1 MATKKPSNPFDAIAK
16 KETTKSAKSTKIAAE
31 VNEEIAGCVDL
42 IITRKAEIKRLEA
55 EMDDYS
61 DKVREHVFKQQAAH
75 ARKGNYSKTFDVK
88 GNVGNLVYVSS
99 DRWTLPKEAEV
110 QEALQ
115 KIIGNKLFEE
125 WFHNLR
131 TIKVKEAVTEDQEK
145 IQQLVKAMTDAKLD
159 ISDFFDVTDA
169 LKAKKD
175 LDKDQFELEDAKL
188 DQFRT
193 VAKQYKAGLK

>member
-1 MATKKPSNPFDAIAK
+1 MATKKPSNPFDALAK
-16 KETTKSAKSTKIAAE
+16 KETPKSAKSNKIAAE
-31 VNEEIAGCVDL
+31 VTEEISTAVDL
-42 IITRKAEIKRLEA
+42 IITKKAEIKRLEA

-61 DKVREHVFKQQAAH
+61 DKVREHVFKQQAEH

-88 GNVGNLVYVSS
+88 GNVGNIVYVSS

-115 KIIGNKLFEE
+115 KIIGNKLFDE

-131 TIKVKEAVTEDQEK
+131 TIKVKETVTEDQEK
-145 IQQLVKAMTDAKLD
+145 IQQLVKAMTTAGLE
-159 ISDFFDVTDA
+159 IADFFDVTDA

-188 DQFRT
+188 AQFRT
-193 VAKQYKAGLK
+193 VCKQYKAGLK